1 MNFYEKEAPMIE
13 NPDLDE
19 IMNIMSRRNKQNTR
33 QYYIDL
39 QSNEKAILSSAANI
53 YAAYINCGKVGSGQ
67 EEEFIYKSVDEAIK
81 MAYRIEKLVADAE
94 EEQGS

>member
-1 MNFYEKEAPMIE
+1 MSE

-19 IMNIMSRRNKQNTR
+19 IMNIISTRNKHNTE

-53 YAAYINCGKVGSGQ
+53 YAAYVNSGKVSSGQ
-67 EEEFIYKSVDEAIK
+67 EKEFIFKSVDEAIK
-81 MAYRIEKLVADAE
+81 MAFRIEKLVADAE
-94 EEQGS
+94 EKQGS

>member
-1 MNFYEKEAPMIE
+1 MSK

-19 IMNIMSRRNKQNTR
+19 IMNIISRRNKQNTE

-39 QSNEKAILSSAANI
+39 QSNEKAILSSAINI
-53 YAAYINCGKVGSGQ
+53 YAAYINSGKVISGL
-67 EEEFIYKSVDEAIK
+67 EEEFIYKSVNEAIK
-81 MAYRIEKLVADAE
+81 MALRIKILVADAE

>member
-1 MNFYEKEAPMIE
+1 MSE

-19 IMNIMSRRNKQNTR
+19 IISIISTRNKHNTE

-39 QSNEKAILSSAANI
+39 QSNEKSILSSAANI
-53 YAAYINCGKVGSGQ
+53 YAAYIISGKVISGL
-67 EEEFIYKSVDEAIK
+67 EEEFIYKSVDAAIK
-81 MAYRIEKLVADAE
+81 MAFRIEKLVADAE

>member
-1 MNFYEKEAPMIE
+1 MSE
-13 NPDLDE
+13 NSDLDE
-19 IMNIMSRRNKQNTR
+19 IMSIISTRNKHNTE

-53 YAAYINCGKVGSGQ
+53 YAAYINSGKVISGL

-81 MAYRIEKLVADAE
+81 MAFRIEKLVADAE